1 MRFPLEFPD
10 SELRDVVAD
19 GGVVRLRL
27 AAATVRDDGG
37 ERGWLAS
44 VQLEFSN
51 AALQGDTTHAFGK
64 ITQGTLRQGIR
75 AIAPLQVPGT
85 MAGELDL
92 TLLLANGTRFFV
104 RADALAATVAADA
117 RFSPDLSC

>member
-51 AALQGDTTHAFGK
+51 AALQGDATHAFGK

-85 MAGELDL
+85 
-92 TLLLANGTRFFV
+92 
-104 RADALAATVAADA
+104 
-117 RFSPDLSC
+117 